1 VNVGTSKTMKMT
13 TTMTTTTTMMMT
25 TTTTIPTIT
34 ATTTTT
40 MMMTIII
47 SIILQ
52 MIIYP
57 KTATANRKVATLEG
71 YNAPKLRETIIFNR
85 AISYAL

>member
-1 VNVGTSKTMKMT
+1 
-13 TTMTTTTTMMMT
+13 
-25 TTTTIPTIT
+25 
-34 ATTTTT
+34 
-40 MMMTIII
+40 
-47 SIILQ
+47 

-85 AISYAL
+85 AISYALWLHNVRLEVLAD